1 MSDMSYE
8 DALVRVGYEAYDAA
22 DLLAMILDRSMD
34 RWGGEDLDDV
44 LRARD
49 IVRAALV
56 SVIALVGA
64 SDSPWRT
71 ATSVARAIE
80 RMPEMNA
87 VRGTL
92 RLGEQWPERD
102 LVALYERAEREAE
115 Q

>member
-1 MSDMSYE
+1 MMSDE
-8 DALVRVGYEAYDAA
+8 DATRAAGHEAYDAA
-22 DLLAMILDRSMD
+22 DLLAMVLDRPIEK
-34 RWGGEDLDDV
+34 WWAEDFEDV
-44 LRARD
+44 ARARD

-71 ATSVARAIE
+71 AMSVARAIE
-80 RMPEMNA
+80 RMPELNA

-102 LVALYERAEREAE
+102 LVALYERAARGAE

>member
-1 MSDMSYE
+1 MNDE
-8 DALVRVGYEAYDAA
+8 DAARAAGHEAYDAA
-22 DLLAMILDRSMD
+22 DLLAMVLDRPIEK
-34 RWGGEDLDDV
+34 WWAEDFEDV
-44 LRARD
+44 ARARD

>member
-1 MSDMSYE
+1 MNDE
-8 DALVRVGYEAYDAA
+8 DAARAAGHEAYDAA
-22 DLLAMILDRSMD
+22 DLLAMVLDRPIEK
-34 RWGGEDLDDV
+34 WWAEDFEDV
-44 LRARD
+44 ERARD

-87 VRGTL
+87 VRAAL
-92 RLGEQWPERD
+92 RRGEHVPECE
-102 LVALYERAEREAE
+102 LAALYERAEREAE